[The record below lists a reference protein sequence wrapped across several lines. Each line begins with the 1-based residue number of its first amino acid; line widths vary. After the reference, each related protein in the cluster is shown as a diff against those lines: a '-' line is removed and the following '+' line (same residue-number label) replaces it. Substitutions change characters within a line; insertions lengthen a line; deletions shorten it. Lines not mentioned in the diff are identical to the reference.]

1 MGLDAYKTT
10 AEVAVILDVGQDRI
24 RAILNQFPE
33 TVPVKFGREFAWTE
47 EDIERVRRYIGWKTG
62 NICPNCGWSPT
73 GEKDGDADTDAE

>member
-47 EDIERVRRYIGWKTG
+47 EDIERVRRYIGWKTA
-62 NICPNCGWSPT
+62 NVCPNCGWQPQQAEAT
-73 GEKDGDADTDAE
+73 DADAE